1 MDTQDKAF
9 LESLQRDF
17 IEEKE
22 RALEEA
28 IWSDA
33 KLLESDLPPVEWLIP
48 RMMPSPSI
56 MAISGVPSSYKTWFA
71 MWMGRRLAAGRKL
84 FDECDMEPFFE
95 NVDQPPVRVLFV
107 EEEMN
112 KRQVKGRASVMASF
126 DRESFYW
133 LIGSGFKVTD
143 PAKMEMLATYM
154 KKMKIKVLFL
164 DPFSSV
170 FGMKDE
176 NNNAEAA
183 EVMDAIRRTFVDS
196 EVGATVVFIHHPSK
210 GDDSKKALRG
220 AGDILGKCD
229 MHLCLER
236 KDPINRI
243 VEVSYAKNRDIEDDK
258 VATFRIQFV
267 DSSDTTLLG
276 VGKRIWKYL
285 GTAQDIDAP
294 PKNETM
300 VLEGYPFGQVFTQD
314 ELAAPFGLSR
324 KSTKFQDMLKR
335 WEADGKFIKT
345 KKGYMKSK

>member
-17 IEEKE
+17 TEEKG

-33 KLLESDLPPVEWLIP
+33 KLLESNLPPVEWLIP
-48 RMMPSPSI
+48 RMMPNPSI
-56 MAISGVPSSYKTWFA
+56 MAISGIPGSFKTFLA
-71 MWMGRRLAAGRKL
+71 MWMARRLSAGRKL
-84 FDECDMEPFFE
+84 FDVCDMEPFFE

-107 EEEMN
+107 EEEMS
-112 KRQVKGRASVMASF
+112 KRQMKGRASSMASY
-126 DRESFYW
+126 DRESLYW
-133 LIGSGFKVTD
+133 LIGSGFKVSD
-143 PAKMEMLATYM
+143 PNKMEMLATHM

-176 NNNAEAA
+176 NSNSEAA
-183 EVMDAIRRTFVDS
+183 ELMDSVRRTFVDS
-196 EVGATVVFIHHPSK
+196 DVGATVVFIHHPSK

-229 MHLCLER
+229 MHICLEK

-243 VEVSYAKNRDIEDDK
+243 VEVSYAKNRDIEDDQ
-258 VATFRIQFV
+258 VATFRIQYTKST
-267 DSSDTTLLG
+267 DASTLG
-276 VGKRIWKYL
+276 AGIWKYL

-314 ELAAPFGLSR
+314 ELAAPFGMSR
-324 KSTKFQDMLKR
+324 KSGKFQDMLKR